1 MIHNHS
7 TILRREVWVVCVGT
21 GIFLFFLLGLPL
33 LYRWYLNY
41 RDTSFKVDH
50 YGRLVVD
57 PEKGI
62 VDFRKLNFPGYVCVG
77 RPEFDSGNDVFYYKF
92 NDTEKVPRP
101 SRALKTRNTN
111 DLATAF
117 DDLKRNNFFFILLDH
132 NGDYREFSFSVAKD
146 QGGKELVSEFK
157 YTTSHLPMLRQCAP
171 LAEAVAHC
179 DSWWGITQRERECFL
194 AFRQT
199 KN

>member
-7 TILRREVWVVCVGT
+7 TISRREVWVVYVST

-101 SRALKTRNTN
+101 SRALKARNTN

-179 DSWWGITQRERECFL
+179 DSWWGITQRERECFF

>member
-1 MIHNHS
+1 MIHNQS
-7 TILRREVWVVCVGT
+7 TISRREVWVVGVST
-21 GIFLFFLLGLPL
+21 AIFLFFLLGVPL
-33 LYRWYLNY
+33 LYRLYLNY
-41 RDTSFKVDH
+41 QDTSFKVDH

-101 SRALKTRNTN
+101 SRALKARNTN

-179 DSWWGITQRERECFL
+179 DSWWGVTQRERECFF

>member
-1 MIHNHS
+1 MIHNQS
-7 TILRREVWVVCVGT
+7 TISRKEVWVVGVST
-21 GIFLFFLLGLPL
+21 AIFLFFLLGVPL
-33 LYRWYLNY
+33 LYRLYLNY
-41 RDTSFKVDH
+41 QDRSFKVDD

-77 RPEFDSGNDVFYYKF
+77 IPEFDSGNDVFYYKF
-92 NDTEKVPRP
+92 NDTEKAPRP

-179 DSWWGITQRERECFL
+179 DSWWGITQRERECFF

>member
-1 MIHNHS
+1 VIHNQS
-7 TILRREVWVVCVGT
+7 TISRREVWVVGVST
-21 GIFLFFLLGLPL
+21 AIFLFFLLGVPL
-33 LYRWYLNY
+33 LYRLYLNY
-41 RDTSFKVDH
+41 QDTSFKVDH

-101 SRALKTRNTN
+101 SRALKARNTN

-179 DSWWGITQRERECFL
+179 DSWWGITQRERECFF

>member
-1 MIHNHS
+1 V
-7 TILRREVWVVCVGT
+7 L
-21 GIFLFFLLGLPL
+21 
-33 LYRWYLNY
+33 
-41 RDTSFKVDH
+41 
-50 YGRLVVD
+50 D

-179 DSWWGITQRERECFL
+179 DSWWGITQRERECFF

>member
-1 MIHNHS
+1 MIHNQS
-7 TILRREVWVVCVGT
+7 TISRRGVWVVGVST
-21 GIFLFFLLGLPL
+21 AMFLFFLLGVPL
-33 LYRWYLNY
+33 LYRLYLNY
-41 RDTSFKVDH
+41 QDTSFKVDH

-77 RPEFDSGNDVFYYKF
+77 RPLFNSGNDAFYYEFVK
-92 NDTEKVPRP
+92 NEDIPRP
-101 SRALKTRNTN
+101 SRAFKVRNTN
-111 DLATAF
+111 DLSPAF
-117 DDLKRNNFFFILLDH
+117 DDIKRNNFFFILLDR
-132 NGDYREFSFSVAKD
+132 NGDYREYSFSAAKD

-157 YTTSHLPMLRQCAP
+157 YETSRLPMPQQCAP

-179 DSWWGITQRERECFL
+179 EPWWGFTQRDRECFF

>member
-1 MIHNHS
+1 MNYSQQPIS
-7 TILRREVWVVCVGT
+7 RKEIWVAVVVTC
-21 GIFLFFLLGLPL
+21 IFLFCLLGVPL
-33 LYRWYLNY
+33 LYRFYLHY

-50 YGRLVVD
+50 YGRILVD
-57 PEKGI
+57 PEKGF

-77 RPEFDSGNDVFYYKF
+77 RPEYDSGNDVFYYKF

-179 DSWWGITQRERECFL
+179 DSWWGITQRERECFF

>member
-7 TILRREVWVVCVGT
+7 TILRREVWVVCVST

-50 YGRLVVD
+50 YGRLVLD

-179 DSWWGITQRERECFL
+179 DSWWGITQRERECFF

>member
-1 MIHNHS
+1 VIHNHS

-77 RPEFDSGNDVFYYKF
+77 RPEFDSGNDIFYYKF

>member
-1 MIHNHS
+1 MNYNQG
-7 TILRREVWVVCVGT
+7 TISRREIWMVCVSA

-33 LYRWYLNY
+33 LYRLYLNY

-77 RPEFDSGNDVFYYKF
+77 RPEFDSGNGVFYYEF
-92 NDTEKVPRP
+92 NDTEQIPRP
-101 SRALKTRNTN
+101 SRALKVRNTN

-146 QGGKELVSEFK
+146 QGGKELVSESK

-179 DSWWGITQRERECFL
+179 DSWWGITQRERECFF

>member
-1 MIHNHS
+1 MNYNQG
-7 TILRREVWVVCVGT
+7 TISRKEIWVVCVT
-21 GIFLFFLLGLPL
+21 AGIFLFFLLGLPL
-33 LYRWYLNY
+33 LYRLYLNY
-41 RDTSFKVDH
+41 RDTSFRVDH

-62 VDFRKLNFPGYVCVG
+62 VDFRKLNFLGYVCVG
-77 RPEFDSGNDVFYYKF
+77 RSLFNSGNEAFYYEFVKSE
-92 NDTEKVPRP
+92 DIPRP
-101 SRALKTRNTN
+101 SRAVKVRNTN
-111 DLATAF
+111 DLSAAF
-117 DDLKRNNFFFILLDH
+117 DDLKRNNFFFILLDQ
-132 NGDYREFSFSVAKD
+132 NGDYREYSFSVAKD

-157 YTTSHLPMLRQCAP
+157 YETSRSPMPQQCAP

-179 DSWWGITQRERECFL
+179 EPWWGFTQRERECFF

>member
-1 MIHNHS
+1 MINNQS
-7 TILRREVWVVCVGT
+7 TISRRGVWVVGVST
-21 GIFLFFLLGLPL
+21 AMFLFFLLGVPL
-33 LYRWYLNY
+33 LYRLYLNY
-41 RDTSFKVDH
+41 QDTSFKVDH

-77 RPEFDSGNDVFYYKF
+77 RPLFNSGNDAFYYEFVK
-92 NDTEKVPRP
+92 NEDIPRP
-101 SRALKTRNTN
+101 SRAFKVRNTN
-111 DLATAF
+111 DLSPAF
-117 DDLKRNNFFFILLDH
+117 DDIKRNNFFFILLDR
-132 NGDYREFSFSVAKD
+132 NGDYREYSFSAAKD

-157 YTTSHLPMLRQCAP
+157 YETSRLPMPQQCAP

-179 DSWWGITQRERECFL
+179 EPWWGFTQRDRECFF

>member
-1 MIHNHS
+1 VIHNQS
-7 TILRREVWVVCVGT
+7 TISRREVWVVCVST
-21 GIFLFFLLGLPL
+21 AIFLFFLLGVPL
-33 LYRWYLNY
+33 LYRLYLNY
-41 RDTSFKVDH
+41 QDTSFKVDH

-62 VDFRKLNFPGYVCVG
+62 VDFRKLNFPGYVCVA
-77 RPEFDSGNDVFYYKF
+77 RPEFDSGNDVFYYEF

-101 SRALKTRNTN
+101 SRALKVRNTN

-132 NGDYREFSFSVAKD
+132 NGDYREYSFSVAKD

-179 DSWWGITQRERECFL
+179 EPWWGFTQRERECFF
-194 AFRQT
+194 AFRQK

>member
-1 MIHNHS
+1 VIHNHS
-7 TILRREVWVVCVGT
+7 TISRREVWVVCVST

-117 DDLKRNNFFFILLDH
+117 DDLKRNDFFFH
-132 NGDYREFSFSVAKD
+132 FAR
-146 QGGKELVSEFK
+146 
-157 YTTSHLPMLRQCAP
+157 P
-171 LAEAVAHC
+171 
-179 DSWWGITQRERECFL
+179 
-194 AFRQT
+194 
-199 KN
+199 

>member
-7 TILRREVWVVCVGT
+7 TILRREVWVVCVST

-179 DSWWGITQRERECFL
+179 DSWWGITQRERECFF

>member
-7 TILRREVWVVCVGT
+7 TISRREVWVVCVST

-101 SRALKTRNTN
+101 SRALKARNTN
-111 DLATAF
+111 DPATAF

-179 DSWWGITQRERECFL
+179 DSWWGITQRERECFF

>member
-1 MIHNHS
+1 MNYNQG
-7 TILRREVWVVCVGT
+7 TISRREVWVVCVT
-21 GIFLFFLLGLPL
+21 AGIFLFFLLGLPL
-33 LYRWYLNY
+33 LYRLYLNY
-41 RDTSFKVDH
+41 QDTSFKVDH

-57 PEKGI
+57 PEQGI

-92 NDTEKVPRP
+92 NDTEQVPRP
-101 SRALKTRNTN
+101 SMALKARNTN
-111 DLATAF
+111 DLSPAF
-117 DDLKRNNFFFILLDH
+117 DDLKRNNFFFILLYQ
-132 NGDYREFSFSVAKD
+132 NGDYREYSFSLAKN

-157 YTTSHLPMLRQCAP
+157 YETSRLPMPQQCAP

-179 DSWWGITQRERECFL
+179 ESWWGFTQRERECFF

>member
-7 TILRREVWVVCVGT
+7 TISRREVWVVCVST

-179 DSWWGITQRERECFL
+179 DSWWGITQRERECFF